1 MLEGRYPLSPPG
13 TVGNRTKD
21 HHLSEAT
28 DHDSSHTVLQP
39 HSATS
44 ESSSILHSVQMLA
57 SVPDSSRDP
66 VSVGHA
72 DRQAS
77 SVRDRWLEIGLH
89 SSFEPIASTHTGLE
103 RGELKKT
110 DGDIVV
116 QAKAKVEI

>member
-28 DHDSSHTVLQP
+28 DHDSSHIVLQP

-44 ESSSILHSVQMLA
+44 ECFFNSSQMLA

-66 VSVGHA
+66 VRVGHA

-89 SSFEPIASTHTGLE
+89 SSFEPISSTHTGSE
-103 RGELKKT
+103 RGS
-110 DGDIVV
+110 
-116 QAKAKVEI
+116 

>member
-89 SSFEPIASTHTGLE
+89 SFVRADRQHPHRLGKGLAE
-103 RGELKKT
+103 ENRRRYRGPGQGE
-110 DGDIVV
+110 G
-116 QAKAKVEI
+116 